1 MTEHP
6 HTDTPRQPPPPLPPR
21 PPRPPTTG
29 LPAPWLAGMVL
40 GPIMIVSL
48 IMFVPIFIW
57 FFCRIEPT
65 EGQIAVLTHKTGK
78 DLPTGQILA
87 LLPDEKG
94 IQLDVLA
101 EGRHWRNP
109 YSWAWEFA
117 RITDIPAGKLGVV
130 TRLYGEDLPPNQ
142 LIVGKETKGILADV
156 LSPGKYRMNPYAY
169 QVDQY
174 DAITIRPGFCG
185 VVTALVGEDVLGSG
199 TNKAAGFLVKPGM
212 KGVLPDV
219 LEPGTYYLNP
229 FVYNVVELNLQSQR
243 FEMSGADV
251 ISFLTMD
258 GFTVKVEGTIEY
270 AVLREKAALLTHR
283 VGDMDDIVRKV
294 IMPRTRGFSR
304 IEGSKHPAT
313 TFIVGETRQQFQ
325 KDLEA
330 HLRQTCEDWGV
341 DIRSVL
347 IRNIT
352 PPDEIASIIRDRE
365 VAVQESKKYEQETE
379 QAKSKAELVK
389 QETLA
394 LQNKERVDAETAQIR
409 AVIEAEQDQ
418 SVRVVAANKDLEV
431 AKLERDAA
439 AAQAQAILLKAQADA
454 DVIRMSNTAEATVIA
469 SQVLA
474 FSNGLNYARNTFYK
488 KVGPRIESVISTDE
502 GDGLGALFLPYL
514 PEKAKEVKP

>member
-1 MTEHP
+1 MNEHP
-6 HTDTPRQPPPPLPPR
+6 QSEPRHSSPPPPLPR
-21 PPRPPTTG
+21 AWMTG
-29 LPAPWLAGMVL
+29 LML
-40 GPIMIVSL
+40 GPIAIVLL
-48 IMFVPIFIW
+48 ILFVPIFIW
-57 FFCRIEPT
+57 FFCRIEPL
-65 EGQIAVLTHKTGK
+65 EGQIAVLVHKTGR

-87 LLPDEKG
+87 LKPDQKG

-109 YSWAWEFA
+109 YAWGWEYKS
-117 RITDIPAGKLGVV
+117 IIDIPAGKLGVV
-130 TRLYGEDLPPNQ
+130 TRLYGTDLPINQ
-142 LIVGKETKGILADV
+142 TIAGPDTKGILADV
-156 LSPGKYRMNPYAY
+156 LSPGKYRLNPYAF
-169 QVDQY
+169 QVDLY
-174 DAITIRPGFCG
+174 DAIAIRPGFCG
-185 VVTALVGEDVLGSG
+185 VVTALVGEDAFSSG
-199 TNKAAGFLVKPGM
+199 TNRSSGFLVGKDT

-229 FVYNVVELNLQSQR
+229 FLFNVVELNLQSQR
-243 FEMSGADV
+243 FEMSGQEA
-251 ISFLTMD
+251 INFLTMD
-258 GFTVKVEGTIEY
+258 GFTVVVEGTIEF
-270 AVLREKAALLTHR
+270 AVQRDKAALLTHR

-330 HLRQTCEDWGV
+330 HLRSTCEPWGV
-341 DIRSVL
+341 EIRSVL
-347 IRNIT
+347 IRNII

-365 VAVQESKKYEQETE
+365 VAVQESQRYEQEIT

-394 LQNKERVDAETAQIR
+394 VQNKEKVEADTVRIQATIG
-409 AVIEAEQDQ
+409 AEQEQ
-418 SVRVVAANKDLEV
+418 AVRVVSANKDLEV

-439 AAQAQAILLKAQADA
+439 AAQAQAILLKAKADA
-454 DVIRMSNTAEATVIA
+454 DVIRMSNTAEASVIA
-469 SQVLA
+469 SQVAA

-488 KVGPRIESVISTDE
+488 KVGPRIQSILSTDE

-514 PEKAKEVKP
+514 PERTKEVKP

>member
-1 MTEHP
+1 MNEHP
-6 HTDTPRQPPPPLPPR
+6 QFEPPHHRASPPPPPDR
-21 PPRPPTTG
+21 PSRAWMAG
-29 LPAPWLAGMVL
+29 LAL
-40 GPIMIVSL
+40 GPIVIVTL
-48 IMFVPIFIW
+48 ILFIPIFIW
-57 FFCRIEPT
+57 FFCRIEPR
-65 EGQIAVLTHKTGK
+65 EGQIAVLTHKIGR
-78 DLPTGQILA
+78 DLPTGQIMA
-87 LLPDEKG
+87 LKPEEKG

-109 YSWAWEFA
+109 YAWDWEFA
-117 RITDIPAGKLGVV
+117 KITDIPAGKLGVV
-130 TRLYGEDLPPNQ
+130 TRLYGADIPPHQ
-142 LIVGKETKGILADV
+142 IIADKDTKGILADV
-156 LSPGKYRMNPYAY
+156 LGPGKYRMNPYAF

-185 VVTALVGEDVLGSG
+185 VVTALVGEDVLGAG
-199 TNKAAGFLVKPGM
+199 TNRVAGFLVQPGM
-212 KGVLPDV
+212 KGVLPEV

-243 FEMSGADV
+243 FEMSGSDA
-251 ISFLTMD
+251 INFLTMD
-258 GFTVKVEGTIEY
+258 GFTVVVEGTIEF
-270 AVLREKAALLTHR
+270 AVQREKAALLTHR
-283 VGDMDDIVRKV
+283 VGDMEDIVRKV

-330 HLRQTCEDWGV
+330 HLRSTCNEWGV

-347 IRNIT
+347 IRNII

-409 AVIEAEQDQ
+409 AVIAANQEQA
-418 SVRVVAANKDLEV
+418 VRVVSANKDLEV

-439 AAQAQAILLKAQADA
+439 AAQSQAILLKAQADA
-454 DVIRMSNTAEATVIA
+454 DVVRMSNTAEAAVIA
-469 SQVLA
+469 NQVQA
-474 FSNGLNYARNTFYK
+474 FSNGLNYARNTFYR
-488 KVGPRIESVISTDE
+488 KVGPRIQSVVSSDRD
-502 GDGLGALFLPYL
+502 DGLGALFLPYL
-514 PEKAKEVKP
+514 PEQGKEVKP